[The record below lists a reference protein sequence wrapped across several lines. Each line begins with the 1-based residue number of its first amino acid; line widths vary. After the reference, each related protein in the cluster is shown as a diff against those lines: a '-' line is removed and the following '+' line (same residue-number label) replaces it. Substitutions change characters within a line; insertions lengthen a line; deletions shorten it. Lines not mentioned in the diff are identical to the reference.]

1 MLRERQRV
9 TNSAR
14 PADRKQLSKVAEP
27 KPAKWP
33 RTARRQERILSVLR
47 NRQPDLT
54 VVLEDVHDRHNASA
68 VLRACD
74 AVGVMRVH
82 LVHSVD
88 KPPEEALA
96 RTTSGSAAK
105 WIDVVRHASI
115 EACYASLRAEGF
127 AIYATALVPESE
139 DLYALNLTEPV
150 ALVFGNEQ
158 RGVSQA
164 AREAADA
171 VVIIP
176 MHGMVE
182 SLNISVACA
191 VSLFEAMRQRRCVG
205 QYDEPKLHEAEIA
218 ALQDEWLRR

>member
-1 MLRERQRV
+1 MAQ
-9 TNSAR
+9 TTT
-14 PADRKQLSKVAEP
+14 PADRRELAKTELP
-27 KPAKWP
+27 KASKWP
-33 RTARRQERILSVLR
+33 RTARRQERMTSVLR
-47 NRQPDLT
+47 LRQPDLT

-82 LVHSVD
+82 LVYGTD

-105 WIDVVRHASI
+105 WIDIVRHERI
-115 EACYASLRAEGF
+115 EDCYSALRDLGF
-127 AIYATALVPESE
+127 AIYATALSPESR
-139 DLYALNLTEPV
+139 DLYGLDLTRPV

-158 RGVSQA
+158 RGVSA
-164 AREAADA
+164 VARQSADA
-171 VVIIP
+171 AVIIP

-191 VSLFEAMRQRRCVG
+191 VSLFEAMRQRRALG
-205 QYDEPKLHEAEIA
+205 QYDEPKLEDAEMT
-218 ALQDEWLRR
+218 ALREDWLRR